1 MQPTAISGE
10 PTLRKLSPMSR
21 RPISTRTF
29 NASSM
34 TTSRGALPHELHRS
48 MRSGRSLTGP
58 LLSRLGSAAQSGQAM
73 YIVSMLAKISCAG
86 LTQSFPQQG
95 QSINLWTAGK
105 YFSFSRKTHCGRPKR
120 SERFV
125 NRNDI
130 RTAKVV
136 LDMAQRGIREYDAK
150 RMLAKYLPDYLKD
163 FSYRGEIALVSPD
176 TDLDRLAA
184 ESSWLKDKKLVV
196 KPDQLFGKRGKL
208 GLVLLDATWDEA
220 QAYLKENMG
229 SEVVVG
235 GVAGKLTHFLVEPFV
250 PHREEF
256 YVAISSDYD
265 GDNIYFSSE
274 GGICVEE
281 KWDKVVQVRVDVLEG
296 IDRID
301 LHSNLPSSLGDR
313 LIIVESF
320 IQALYRF
327 YVDLGFAYLEINPF
341 TFDDGS
347 IVPLDLVAKL
357 DDAEVYWQSKKWNG
371 LVFPEPFGRTMSKE
385 ELFIKEMDSKTGA
398 SLKLTILNPKGKVW
412 TMVAGGGASVIYA
425 DTICDLGHAGEL
437 ANYGEYSG
445 DPNTEE
451 TYLYCKTILDLMT
464 REKDPEGKVLMIG
477 GAIAN
482 FTDVAKTF
490 KGIVMALKEYQ
501 DILRDAGVK
510 IYVRRG
516 GPNYEVGLKLMR
528 ELGEMLGVPIEVYGP
543 ETHMTR
549 IVPLALG
556 GGE

>member
-1 MQPTAISGE
+1 M
-10 PTLRKLSPMSR
+10 
-21 RPISTRTF
+21 
-29 NASSM
+29 
-34 TTSRGALPHELHRS
+34 
-48 MRSGRSLTGP
+48 
-58 LLSRLGSAAQSGQAM
+58 
-73 YIVSMLAKISCAG
+73 
-86 LTQSFPQQG
+86 
-95 QSINLWTAGK
+95 
-105 YFSFSRKTHCGRPKR
+105 
-120 SERFV
+120 
-125 NRNDI
+125 
-130 RTAKVV
+130 AKVV

-176 TDLDRLAA
+176 TDLDSLVA
-184 ESSWLKDKKLVV
+184 ENPWLKAKKLVV

-220 QAYLKENMG
+220 RAYLKENMG

-250 PHREEF
+250 LHREEF

-301 LHSNLPSSLGDR
+301 LHSKLPSSLGNR
-313 LIIVESF
+313 LHNVESF
-320 IQALYRF
+320 IKALYRF

-341 TFDDGS
+341 TFDNGS

-357 DDAEVYWQSKKWNG
+357 DDAEEYWKSKKWDG

-425 DTICDLGHAGEL
+425 DTICDLGHAREL

-464 REKDPEGKVLMIG
+464 REKAPNGKVLMIG